1 MKSISKIS
9 SIILLFAAITTSTF
23 AQGPPEEGSLGI
35 RSTIGG
41 QTAIELPYQ
50 LNEQLS
56 IAPSI
61 SLVGVENTSTTIGFG
76 ILPRYY
82 TSTNN
87 ALSTYFM
94 GNLGFNNTSFDTGG
108 SATFFVL
115 GAGYG
120 AEYFFGSNFSIS
132 ADAGLTA
139 NMGGD
144 ITNTIR
150 TGARVSASVYF

>member
-1 MKSISKIS
+1 MKSITKFTFIVLALA
-9 SIILLFAAITTSTF
+9 SINTTAF
-23 AQGPPEEGSLGI
+23 AQGTPEEGSLGI

-50 LNEQLS
+50 LNEKLS
-56 IAPSI
+56 IAPAL
-61 SLVGVENTSTTIGFG
+61 SLVGIENTSTTFGLG

-82 TSTNN
+82 INTENS
-87 ALSTYFM
+87 LSTYFM
-94 GNLGFNNTSFDTGG
+94 GNLGFNNTSFDSGG

-115 GAGYG
+115 GIGYG
-120 AEYFFGSNFSIS
+120 AEYFFGNNFSIS

-144 ITNTIR
+144 ITNTLR